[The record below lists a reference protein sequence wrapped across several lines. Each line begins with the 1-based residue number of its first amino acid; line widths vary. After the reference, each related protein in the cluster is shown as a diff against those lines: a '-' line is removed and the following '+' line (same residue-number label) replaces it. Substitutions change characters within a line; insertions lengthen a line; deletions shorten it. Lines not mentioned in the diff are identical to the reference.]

1 MQRVVG
7 KIDGWCRQRSVAAHA
22 RTRRQMLV
30 TEAERCVLRAIGV
43 PVPLDVI

>member
-7 KIDGWCRQRSVAAHA
+7 KIDGWRQQRSVAAPG

-30 TEAERCVLRAIGV
+30 AEAERCVLRAIGV